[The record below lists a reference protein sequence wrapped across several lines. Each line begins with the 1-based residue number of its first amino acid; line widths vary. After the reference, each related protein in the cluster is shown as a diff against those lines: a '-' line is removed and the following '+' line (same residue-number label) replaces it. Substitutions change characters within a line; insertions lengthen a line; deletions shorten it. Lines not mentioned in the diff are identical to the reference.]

1 MKSTNLNSL
10 EKTQTNNQEFTSMI
24 NQSSEQEILN
34 YNQIN
39 SNISTSLKIQEKS
52 KIEIEQK
59 NIQML
64 IFQRSLYIMKQRFA
78 QNRQETQLVYD
89 KYKNA
94 QFKSLE
100 CISTQN
106 LFKCFKEVFN
116 TNQINLYPYE
126 DFNDL
131 STADL
136 VSGTNEDKYNKMI
149 NELVLFTQK
158 NVEKYNGKF
167 YENKMKKK
175 KC

>member
-89 KYKNA
+89 KSLVHKIYSNA
-94 QFKSLE
+94 LK
-100 CISTQN
+100 
-106 LFKCFKEVFN
+106 
-116 TNQINLYPYE
+116 
-126 DFNDL
+126 
-131 STADL
+131 
-136 VSGTNEDKYNKMI
+136 
-149 NELVLFTQK
+149 
-158 NVEKYNGKF
+158 KF
-167 YENKMKKK
+167 LIRIK
-175 KC
+175 